1 MKNEKKHL
9 FAFVFVLLYAV
20 TGGFAQE
27 FGFGFDNDGGT
38 SDSAPPVS
46 VVVGGELAAE
56 FSGYVYDFSS
66 AEKAKDASLGD
77 VISGALNVRA
87 GGTNAEAFIGF
98 NLSAATVNDLVN
110 YDSESVY
117 APLILDEAYVRA
129 FIGPVNIEAG
139 LRKLTWG
146 KADSL
151 GPLDIVNP
159 MDYTDLR
166 NMIDIQSV
174 KIARP
179 MAHIS
184 WNTNGFSKLEA
195 VFIPGFA
202 GHRFAQDKEDRWAP
216 AQYREMFSRVE
227 GGIFSLVDTP
237 QYGDILSNPLIA
249 NRINTLFDGVRGNMI
264 GHFDNITFPPTDKL
278 EYFQTGLRFTTTI
291 GPADI
296 GAQYFY
302 GSLFEPDVTIAGID
316 GFLDNLIQ
324 GNLLYIMT
332 GSGGPDFG
340 DPELVSVKIKYNR
353 YHQMG
358 LDYAQ
363 VLAGFNVRAEFAVH
377 LTEDMSGED
386 GSVRN
391 PFIGWSLGFDRDLF
405 WGINANVQCNEIIR
419 LMHDKVG
426 SNPVLDCEADTK
438 LTSTRITMRFSKK
451 FLRDELEST
460 ATVIWGIEDMD
471 CYIIPGIVWTIGDF
485 STELSAGIFAG
496 DKSGEL
502 GQYWEN
508 SFIKLGL
515 KYSF

>member
-1 MKNEKKHL
+1 MKIKKII
-9 FAFVFVLLYAV
+9 VITIFVLFTI
-20 TGGFAQE
+20 TGGAIFAQD
-27 FGFGFDNDGGT
+27 FGFGFDDSAGT
-38 SDSAPPVS
+38 SDSPSLSPVAVS
-46 VVVGGELAAE
+46 IGGEIAVE
-56 FSGYVYDFSS
+56 FSGYVHDFESE
-66 AEKAKDASLGD
+66 EKIKAAGLGD
-77 VISGALNVRA
+77 VVSGALTVSA
-87 GGTNAEAFIGF
+87 SGSNADAYIAF
-98 NLSAATVNDLVN
+98 NLSAAVINDF
-110 YDSESVY
+110 ST
-117 APLILDEAYVRA
+117 ILDEAYARA
-129 FIGPVNIEAG
+129 YIGPVNIEAG

-151 GPLDIVNP
+151 GPLDVTNP

-166 NMIDIQSV
+166 NIADIQSI

-179 MAHIS
+179 MAHVS

-195 VFIPGFA
+195 VFIPNFA
-202 GHRFAQDKEDRWAP
+202 GHRFEQEGRWAP
-216 AQYREMFSRVE
+216 AQYSTTTETAVTGILNRALERFPSFAPLIGSMFSQVSS
-227 GGIFSLVDTP
+227 GDFAGFSPEFPDTS
-237 QYGDILSNPLIA
+237 G
-249 NRINTLFDGVRGNMI
+249 
-264 GHFDNITFPPTDKL
+264 L

-302 GSLFEPDVTIAGID
+302 GTLFQPDFTIAGVD
-316 GFLDNLIQ
+316 GFLDDVIM
-324 GNLLYIMT
+324 GNFPPNPDNPYTGNPSLL
-332 GSGGPDFG
+332 SPQ
-340 DPELVSVKIKYNR
+340 IKYNR
-353 YHQMG
+353 YHQIG

-377 LTEDMSGED
+377 LTDDLKGDD
-386 GSVRN
+386 GSVKN

-405 WGINANVQCNEIIR
+405 WGINANIQCNETVR
-419 LMHDKVG
+419 LMDDKVG
-426 SNPVLDCEADTK
+426 SNPVLDCEADTN

-471 CYIIPGIVWTIGDF
+471 CYIIPALVWTIGVF